1 MFLWL
6 WRQRHHD
13 PMFSPVSLRNFFMWF
28 EERPLFN
35 KRWIDGE
42 YMVEEHLFTNL
53 IENDQAVYWDII
65 FLKLLLVKVNL
76 WSLQHKGYYRYLIT
90 L

>member
-1 MFLWL
+1 
-6 WRQRHHD
+6 
-13 PMFSPVSLRNFFMWF
+13 MWF

-53 IENDQAVYWDII
+53 IENNQAVYWNII
-65 FLKLLLVKVNL
+65 FLELLLVKV
-76 WSLQHKGYYRYLIT
+76 SL
-90 L
+90 